1 MLGAVENTRIQ
12 PNGYQT
18 KQKTYIARYCILD
31 LPPLFFTTKTI
42 LCKLLMLDLYF
53 FHFLNTPFAV
63 L

>member
-31 LPPLFFTTKTI
+31 LPPLSGNVVPMILPKIKTS
-42 LCKLLMLDLYF
+42 
-53 FHFLNTPFAV
+53 N
-63 L
+63 